1 MSFGRAV
8 QIGFAR
14 DEACASQAGSENP
27 DESCLFDE
35 GTDLLDFDFSLSGIT
50 NGVFNVNHV

>member
-35 GTDLLDFDFSLSGIT
+35 GTVRSDLHSSSSVHT
-50 NGVFNVNHV
+50 